1 MGIPIPSMAD
11 DAPRAEF
18 HDIGKLIDWVAIELH
33 PPKTRGEP
41 HEFERCVETEDARS
55 RWGIELSPS
64 RAWRNIVRKDPFRQL
79 RDQAWPGNR
88 DWIFASH
95 ADTLAAGYGRAID
108 ERRIESAPRHGRYRL
123 WTGEEP
129 PDPRLKE
136 EQALGE
142 MIQFLNA
149 DPTWEEAERKYADLL
164 RDRAETARPGL
175 NVTTLLSH
183 SRTVGKLARVL
194 ARLDWRTPANGEWKG
209 QAEQEGLNKSLISA
223 HYWVEFPHQPYRSK
237 DMMIFDAV
245 ERFLDEVEQGEFAD
259 NVLSRFDNQVLA
271 VFETP
276 ERMEAFQDAAFSR
289 GLRLRTQSRRQTLGE
304 YRKTRLGDF
313 SGEEPRFVSPPNL
326 SEQFHEP
333 ICEVCKMARA
343 TKNWLTDSPRAE
355 DEDEEIGREDLCES
369 CFQMRAAARGLQKLK
384 EWRSGGLVW
393 VHLSLDVGLL
403 RKSLRTLAREYLE
416 AAPWHG
422 EESDKQRV
430 IEDLDVSFPVVV
442 DFVEDYKV
450 ALKRI
455 HERLEARVG
464 SERVEKL
471 MGNLIAVRLSEAPPL
486 DVMFDCLD
494 VLRDAFPRL
503 CGPGDADVAFPI
515 RVAFSVSNVKYPF
528 FQHWRFLQGGESE
541 VSVQLVNSGEARF
554 RMRDSERITQVVRD
568 AACGNASSLHSLAMM
583 AASQPSIA
591 QLALLDKT
599 YRGLDLEGLADVVA
613 SGALDFGSAR
623 VLANLSSR
631 GSGRSADG

>member
-1 MGIPIPSMAD
+1 MAD
-11 DAPRAEF
+11 QAPRAEF
-18 HDIGKLIDWVAIELH
+18 HDIGKLIDWVAVGLH
-33 PPKTRGEP
+33 PPMTKDEP

-55 RWGIELSPS
+55 RWGIELSTS

-79 RDQAWPGNR
+79 RDQAWPGSR

-95 ADTLAAGYGRAID
+95 ADWLAAGYGRGISDEERID
-108 ERRIESAPRHGRYRL
+108 SAPRHGRYCL

-136 EQALGE
+136 EQALRE

-194 ARLDWRTPANGEWKG
+194 ARLDWRTPANGAWKG

-245 ERFLDEVEQGEFAD
+245 ERFLDGVEQGEFAD

-289 GLRLRTQSRRQTLGE
+289 GLRLRTQSREQELGA
-304 YRKTRLGDF
+304 YRKTKRRLGDF
-313 SGEEPRFVSPPNL
+313 SGQRPRFVSPPNL
-326 SEQFHEP
+326 PEQFDEP

-343 TKNWLTDSPRAE
+343 TKNWLTDRPRAE

-369 CFQMRAAARGLQKLK
+369 CFEMRADARGLQKLK
-384 EWRSGGLVW
+384 DWRAGGLVW
-393 VHLSLDVGLL
+393 VHLSLDVALL
-403 RKSLRTLAREYLE
+403 RESLKTLAREYLE

-422 EESDKQRV
+422 KASEKPQV
-430 IEDLDVSFPVVV
+430 IEELDVSLPVVV

-455 HERLEARVG
+455 HERLEALAG
-464 SERVEKL
+464 SGQVERL
-471 MGNLIAVRLSEAPPL
+471 MDNLLAVRIRGAYPL
-486 DVMFDCLD
+486 GVMFACLD

-503 CGPGDADVAFPI
+503 CDPGDADVAFPI

-528 FQHWRFLQGGESE
+528 FQHWRFLQGEESE
-541 VSVQLVNSGEARF
+541 VSFQLVNSGFARF
-554 RMRDSERITQVVRD
+554 KMKHSKVI
-568 AACGNASSLHSLAMM
+568 AATVKSAAKSHASSLHNLAMM
-583 AASQPSIA
+583 AASQPSVA

-599 YRGLDLEGLADVVA
+599 DRGLNLAELADLV
-613 SGALDFGSAR
+613 STGALDLGSAR
-623 VLANLSSR
+623 VLANLASR
-631 GSGRSADG
+631 EFGRRTDG